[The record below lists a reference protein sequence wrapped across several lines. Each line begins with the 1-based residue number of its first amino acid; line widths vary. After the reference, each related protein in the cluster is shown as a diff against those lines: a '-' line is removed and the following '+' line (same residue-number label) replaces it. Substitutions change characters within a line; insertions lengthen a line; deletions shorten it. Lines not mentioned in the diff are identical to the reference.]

1 MNRDIAM
8 EYRYPADFW
17 SVRVEPLPSRS
28 ERKPA
33 FRLSSGEA
41 LILVLL
47 VSFGLWAAIW
57 GLSPCWLRAGGDDFR
72 GNVGDLLIDSRWDGR
87 H

>member
-17 SVRVEPLPSRS
+17 SVRVEPLRSRS

-33 FRLSSGEA
+33 FWLSSGEA
-41 LILVLL
+41 LIMVLL

-57 GLSPCWLRAGGDDFR
+57 GAVALLAMGG
-72 GNVGDLLIDSRWDGR
+72 W
-87 H
+87 